1 MYILAGGVF
10 CGSLVQGAL
19 IQKFVQPLA
28 RETYTCYSYS
38 RITVI
43 YLFTVS
49 RQIVNILEGKRELMD
64 TSLQNTSL
72 TEDEMTVPALEDQG
86 AELAEGEAAHI
97 HLPNG
102 SLWPVI
108 VGVAILVTLAGF
120 VVINSVPWITIVG
133 AIFVFIG
140 IMGWALENPMATHEE
155 EVKPGEYSAT
165 FAEAAITGKP
175 TPLATKVLQDA
186 EDVVDQTVTV
196 ATTAWSAHP
205 VKVFVEREGVVLS
218 LYGKVELEE
227 QKKEVE
233 AALRKMPGVLDV
245 MNFLVA
251 EDELLNTLNAHIE
264 SLKAAGKLE
273 GAKNLSV
280 LVENYIVSLYGE
292 VPNPEMKSLL
302 EREITGIPG
311 ARVVINHIGL
321 DEDIPGNLGRTTNR
335 IARI

>member
-1 MYILAGGVF
+1 
-10 CGSLVQGAL
+10 
-19 IQKFVQPLA
+19 
-28 RETYTCYSYS
+28 
-38 RITVI
+38 
-43 YLFTVS
+43 
-49 RQIVNILEGKRELMD
+49 MD

-72 TEDEMTVPALEDQG
+72 TEDEMTTPEQVSQEVEPVED
-86 AELAEGEAAHI
+86 EEAHI

-102 SLWPVI
+102 SLWPVLLSVSI
-108 VGVAILVTLAGF
+108 LITIAGFVFINTVFWITIIGAILVL
-120 VVINSVPWITIVG
+120 ISIL
-133 AIFVFIG
+133 
-140 IMGWALENPMATHEE
+140 GWALEDPMASHGDH
-155 EVKPGEYSAT
+155 VKPGEYSST
-165 FAEAAITGKP
+165 FEEAALSGKP
-175 TPLATKVLQDA
+175 TPLAAKILHEA
-186 EDVVDQTVTV
+186 EDVVDHTVTV
-196 ATTAWSAHP
+196 DTTAWSAHP

-227 QKKEVE
+227 QKQEVE

-251 EDELLNTLNAHIE
+251 EDELLNAVNAHIE
-264 SLKAAGKLE
+264 SLRAAGKLE

-321 DEDIPGNLGRTTNR
+321 DKDIPGNLGRTTNR

>member
-1 MYILAGGVF
+1 
-10 CGSLVQGAL
+10 
-19 IQKFVQPLA
+19 
-28 RETYTCYSYS
+28 
-38 RITVI
+38 
-43 YLFTVS
+43 
-49 RQIVNILEGKRELMD
+49 MD

-72 TEDEMTVPALEDQG
+72 TEDEMTMPAQAVQE
-86 AELAEGEAAHI
+86 AELIEGEEAHI

-102 SLWPVI
+102 SLWPII
-108 VGVAILVTLAGF
+108 VGVAILVTMVGF
-120 VVINSVPWITIVG
+120 VFINTTYWITIIG
-133 AIFVFIG
+133 AVFVFIG
-140 IMGWALENPMATHEE
+140 IMGWALENPMATHSE

-165 FAEAAITGKP
+165 FEEAASTGKP
-175 TPLATKVLQDA
+175 TPLAAKVLREA

-196 ATTAWSAHP
+196 DTPAWSAHP
-205 VKVFVEREGVVLS
+205 VKVFIEREGVVLS
-218 LYGKVELEE
+218 LYGKVELEA
-227 QKKEVE
+227 QKQEVE

-251 EDELLNTLNAHIE
+251 EDELLNTVNTHIE

-292 VPNPEMKSLL
+292 VPNPEMKTML
-302 EREITGIPG
+302 EKEITGIPG

-321 DEDIPGNLGRTTNR
+321 DEDIPGNLGLTTNR

>member
-1 MYILAGGVF
+1 
-10 CGSLVQGAL
+10 
-19 IQKFVQPLA
+19 
-28 RETYTCYSYS
+28 
-38 RITVI
+38 
-43 YLFTVS
+43 
-49 RQIVNILEGKRELMD
+49 MD

-72 TEDEMTVPALEDQG
+72 TEDEMTMTAQAVQE
-86 AELAEGEAAHI
+86 AELAEDEEAHI

-102 SLWPVI
+102 SLWPII
-108 VGVAILVTLAGF
+108 VGVAILVTMVGF
-120 VVINSVPWITIVG
+120 VFINTAYWITVIG
-133 AIFVFIG
+133 AVFVFIG
-140 IMGWALENPMATHEE
+140 IMGWALEDPMATHGEH
-155 EVKPGEYSAT
+155 VKPGEYSAT
-165 FAEAAITGKP
+165 FEEAASTGKP
-175 TPLATKVLQDA
+175 TPLAA
-186 EDVVDQTVTV
+186 EILREAENAVDQTVTV
-196 ATTAWSAHP
+196 DTTAWSAHP

-227 QKKEVE
+227 QKQEVE

-251 EDELLNTLNAHIE
+251 EDELLNAVNAHIA

-302 EREITGIPG
+302 EREISGIPG

-321 DEDIPGNLGRTTNR
+321 DKDIPGNMGRTTNR

>member
-1 MYILAGGVF
+1 
-10 CGSLVQGAL
+10 
-19 IQKFVQPLA
+19 
-28 RETYTCYSYS
+28 
-38 RITVI
+38 
-43 YLFTVS
+43 
-49 RQIVNILEGKRELMD
+49 MD

-72 TEDEMTVPALEDQG
+72 TEDELTMPAQAVQE
-86 AELAEGEAAHI
+86 AEQAEGEEAHI

-102 SLWPVI
+102 SFWPII
-108 VGVAILVTLAGF
+108 VGVAILVTMVGF
-120 VVINSVPWITIVG
+120 VFINTVYWITVIG
-133 AIFVFIG
+133 AVFVFIG
-140 IMGWALENPMATHEE
+140 IMGWALENPMATHGE

-165 FAEAAITGKP
+165 FEEAASTGKP
-175 TPLATKVLQDA
+175 TPLAAKILREA

-196 ATTAWSAHP
+196 DTTAWSAHP
-205 VKVFVEREGVVLS
+205 VKVFIEREGVVLS

-227 QKKEVE
+227 QKQEVE

-251 EDELLNTLNAHIE
+251 EDELLNAVNGHIE

-292 VPNPEMKSLL
+292 VPNPEMKTLL

-321 DEDIPGNLGRTTNR
+321 DKDIPGNMGRTTNR

>member
-1 MYILAGGVF
+1 
-10 CGSLVQGAL
+10 
-19 IQKFVQPLA
+19 
-28 RETYTCYSYS
+28 
-38 RITVI
+38 
-43 YLFTVS
+43 
-49 RQIVNILEGKRELMD
+49 MD
-64 TSLQNTSL
+64 TSLQNTNL
-72 TEDEMTVPALEDQG
+72 TADEMTMPALADQEAG
-86 AELAEGEAAHI
+86 LAEVEEAHI

-102 SLWPVI
+102 SLWPI
-108 VGVAILVTLAGF
+108 LLGVAILVTMVGF
-120 VVINSVPWITIVG
+120 LVINSVPWIAIIG
-133 AIFVFIG
+133 LIFVFVT

-155 EVKPGEYSAT
+155 EVKPGEYAAT
-165 FAEAAITGKP
+165 FAEAALTGKP
-175 TPLATKVLQDA
+175 TPLAAKTLQDA
-186 EDVVDQTVTV
+186 EDMVDEIVTV
-196 ATTAWSAHP
+196 DTSAWSAHP

-251 EDELLNTLNAHIE
+251 EDELLNAVNAHIE

-292 VPNPEMKSLL
+292 VPNPEMKTLL

-311 ARVVINHIGL
+311 ARVVINHIGV
-321 DEDIPGNLGRTTNR
+321 DEDIPGNVGRTTNR

>member
-1 MYILAGGVF
+1 
-10 CGSLVQGAL
+10 
-19 IQKFVQPLA
+19 
-28 RETYTCYSYS
+28 
-38 RITVI
+38 
-43 YLFTVS
+43 
-49 RQIVNILEGKRELMD
+49 MD
-64 TSLQNTSL
+64 TSLQKTNI
-72 TEDEMTVPALEDQG
+72 TEDELTMPALAYQE
-86 AELAEGEAAHI
+86 AEHAEGEAAHI

-102 SLWPVI
+102 SFWPVI
-108 VGVAILVTLAGF
+108 VGIAILVTMVGF
-120 VVINSVPWITIVG
+120 LFINTVYWITIVG
-133 AIFVFIG
+133 AVFIFIG

-155 EVKPGEYSAT
+155 EVKSGEYAAT

-175 TPLATKVLQDA
+175 TPLAAKVLQNA

-205 VKVFVEREGVVLS
+205 VKVFVEREGVILS

-227 QKKEVE
+227 QKREVE

-251 EDELLNTLNAHIE
+251 EDELLNTVNAHIE

-280 LVENYIVSLYGE
+280 LVENYIISLYGE
-292 VPNPEMKSLL
+292 VPNPEMKTML
-302 EREITGIPG
+302 EKEITGIPG

-321 DEDIPGNLGRTTNR
+321 DKDIPGNLGLTSNR
-335 IARI
+335 IGRI

>member
-1 MYILAGGVF
+1 
-10 CGSLVQGAL
+10 
-19 IQKFVQPLA
+19 
-28 RETYTCYSYS
+28 
-38 RITVI
+38 
-43 YLFTVS
+43 
-49 RQIVNILEGKRELMD
+49 MD

-72 TEDEMTVPALEDQG
+72 TEDEMTMSALTVQE
-86 AELAEGEAAHI
+86 AEHVEVEEAHI

-102 SLWPVI
+102 SLWPI
-108 VGVAILVTLAGF
+108 LVGVAILVTMVGF
-120 VVINSVPWITIVG
+120 VFINTVYWITIVG

-140 IMGWALENPMATHEE
+140 IMGWALENPMATHGK
-155 EVKPGEYSAT
+155 EVESGEYSAT
-165 FAEAAITGKP
+165 FAEAASTGKP
-175 TPLATKVLQDA
+175 TPLAAKVLEDA
-186 EDVVDQTVTV
+186 EVVVDQTVTV

-227 QKKEVE
+227 QKQEVE

-251 EDELLNTLNAHIE
+251 EDELLNTINAHIE

-311 ARVVINHIGL
+311 ARVVINQICL
-321 DEDIPGNLGRTTNR
+321 DKHIPGNMGRTTNR

>member
-1 MYILAGGVF
+1 
-10 CGSLVQGAL
+10 
-19 IQKFVQPLA
+19 
-28 RETYTCYSYS
+28 
-38 RITVI
+38 
-43 YLFTVS
+43 
-49 RQIVNILEGKRELMD
+49 MD

-72 TEDEMTVPALEDQG
+72 TEDEMTMPALAVQE
-86 AELAEGEAAHI
+86 AEHVEGEEAHI

-102 SLWPVI
+102 SLWPI
-108 VGVAILVTLAGF
+108 LVGVAILVTMVGF
-120 VVINSVPWITIVG
+120 LFINTVYWITIVG
-133 AIFVFIG
+133 AVFVFIG
-140 IMGWALENPMATHEE
+140 IMGWALENPMDTHEE
-155 EVKPGEYSAT
+155 EVKPGEYAAT

-175 TPLATKVLQDA
+175 TPLAAKVLQNA

-196 ATTAWSAHP
+196 DTTAWSAHP

-227 QKKEVE
+227 QKQEVE

-251 EDELLNTLNAHIE
+251 EDELLNAVNAHIE

-280 LVENYIVSLYGE
+280 LVENYIISLYGE
-292 VPNPEMKSLL
+292 VPNPEMKTML
-302 EREITGIPG
+302 EKEITGIPG

-321 DEDIPGNLGRTTNR
+321 DKDIPGNLGLTSNR
-335 IARI
+335 IGRI

>member
-1 MYILAGGVF
+1 
-10 CGSLVQGAL
+10 
-19 IQKFVQPLA
+19 
-28 RETYTCYSYS
+28 
-38 RITVI
+38 
-43 YLFTVS
+43 
-49 RQIVNILEGKRELMD
+49 MD

-72 TEDEMTVPALEDQG
+72 TEDEMTMPAQAVQE
-86 AELAEGEAAHI
+86 AELIEGKEAHI

-102 SLWPVI
+102 SLWPII
-108 VGVAILVTLAGF
+108 VGVAILVTMIGF
-120 VVINSVPWITIVG
+120 VFINTTYWITIIG
-133 AIFVFIG
+133 AVFVFIG
-140 IMGWALENPMATHEE
+140 IMGWALENPMATHSE

-165 FAEAAITGKP
+165 FEEAASTGKP
-175 TPLATKVLQDA
+175 TPLAAKVLREA

-196 ATTAWSAHP
+196 DTPAWSAHP

-218 LYGKVELEE
+218 LYGKVELEA
-227 QKKEVE
+227 QKQEVE

-251 EDELLNTLNAHIE
+251 EDELLNTVNAHIE

-292 VPNPEMKSLL
+292 VPNPEMKTML
-302 EREITGIPG
+302 EKEITGIPG

-321 DEDIPGNLGRTTNR
+321 DEDIPGNLGLTTNR

>member
-1 MYILAGGVF
+1 
-10 CGSLVQGAL
+10 
-19 IQKFVQPLA
+19 
-28 RETYTCYSYS
+28 
-38 RITVI
+38 
-43 YLFTVS
+43 
-49 RQIVNILEGKRELMD
+49 MD

-72 TEDEMTVPALEDQG
+72 TEDEMTTVAQEVQKAEHAEDEQ
-86 AELAEGEAAHI
+86 AHI

-102 SLWPVI
+102 SLWPI
-108 VGVAILVTLAGF
+108 ILGIAILVTMVGF
-120 VVINSVPWITIVG
+120 VFINTVYWITVIG
-133 AIFVFIG
+133 AVFVFIG
-140 IMGWALENPMATHEE
+140 IMGWALENPMATHGEH
-155 EVKPGEYSAT
+155 VKPGEYSAT
-165 FAEAAITGKP
+165 FEEAASTGKP
-175 TPLATKVLQDA
+175 TPLAAKVLQEA

-196 ATTAWSAHP
+196 DTTAWSAHP

-227 QKKEVE
+227 QKQEVE

-251 EDELLNTLNAHIE
+251 EDELLNAVNTHIE
-264 SLKAAGKLE
+264 SLRAAGKLD

-321 DEDIPGNLGRTTNR
+321 DKDIPGNMGRTTNR

>member
-1 MYILAGGVF
+1 
-10 CGSLVQGAL
+10 
-19 IQKFVQPLA
+19 
-28 RETYTCYSYS
+28 
-38 RITVI
+38 
-43 YLFTVS
+43 
-49 RQIVNILEGKRELMD
+49 MD
-64 TSLQNTSL
+64 TSLQNTSF
-72 TEDEMTVPALEDQG
+72 TEDETTMPAQAVEE
-86 AELAEGEAAHI
+86 AEYAEGEAAHI

-102 SLWPVI
+102 SFWPVI
-108 VGVAILVTLAGF
+108 LGISILVTMIGF
-120 VVINSVPWITIVG
+120 VLINTVYWVTVIG
-133 AIFVFIG
+133 AIFVFIS
-140 IMGWALENPMATHEE
+140 IMGWALEDPMATHGEQ
-155 EVKPGEYSAT
+155 VKPGEYSAT
-165 FAEAAITGKP
+165 FEEAASTGKP
-175 TPLATKVLQDA
+175 TPLAAKVLHEA

-196 ATTAWSAHP
+196 DTTAWSAHP

-227 QKKEVE
+227 QKQEVE

-251 EDELLNTLNAHIE
+251 EDELLNAVNAHIE

-273 GAKNLSV
+273 GAKDLSV

-292 VPNPEMKSLL
+292 VPNPEMKTLL

-321 DEDIPGNLGRTTNR
+321 DKDIPGNMGRTTNS

>member
-1 MYILAGGVF
+1 
-10 CGSLVQGAL
+10 
-19 IQKFVQPLA
+19 
-28 RETYTCYSYS
+28 
-38 RITVI
+38 
-43 YLFTVS
+43 
-49 RQIVNILEGKRELMD
+49 MD
-64 TSLQNTSL
+64 TSLQNTNL
-72 TEDEMTVPALEDQG
+72 TEDEMTMPALADQG
-86 AELAEGEAAHI
+86 AEHAEGEEAHI

-102 SLWPVI
+102 SFWPVL
-108 VGVAILVTLAGF
+108 VGVAILVTMVGILF
-120 VVINSVPWITIVG
+120 INTAYWITIVG
-133 AIFVFIG
+133 AVFVFIG
-140 IMGWALENPMATHEE
+140 VMGWALENPMATHRE

-165 FAEAAITGKP
+165 FAEAALTGKP
-175 TPLATKVLQDA
+175 TPLAAKALQDA
-186 EDVVDQTVTV
+186 ADVVDEIVTV
-196 ATTAWSAHP
+196 DTSAWSAHP

-227 QKKEVE
+227 QKQEVE

-251 EDELLNTLNAHIE
+251 EDELLNDVNAHIE

-292 VPNPEMKSLL
+292 VPDPEMKTLL